1 MNAIVEPTTTAT
13 TTAAKP
19 VAATKKIASKP
30 AKAVAVAKTPVASKA
45 PAVVVKKT
53 VSKPVAAKVAAKP
66 VAKVAAKPVVKKP
79 AAVKIKTVR
88 DTFSMPE
95 TDYALIAML
104 KKSAQAEGLKVKKN
118 ELLRVGLLL
127 LSQLKA
133 PELKSL
139 LSKFQATQA

>member
-1 MNAIVEPTTTAT
+1 MNTIVEPKKNITKPAAVAKKSVRKPA
-13 TTAAKP
+13 AAKT
-19 VAATKKIASKP
+19 V
-30 AKAVAVAKTPVASKA
+30 VVAKTPVASKTLVA
-45 PAVVVKKT
+45 KKT
-53 VSKPVAAKVAAKP
+53 AIKPIAKVAVKPEAK
-66 VAKVAAKPVVKKP
+66 KPVV
-79 AAVKIKTVR
+79 VKIKTVR

-104 KKSAQAEGLKVKKN
+104 KKSAQAGGLKVKKN

-127 LSQLKA
+127 LSQLKT

>member
-1 MNAIVEPTTTAT
+1 MNTIVEPTTTAT

-30 AKAVAVAKTPVASKA
+30 AKAVAVAKTPVASKTLVA
-45 PAVVVKKT
+45 KKT
-53 VSKPVAAKVAAKP
+53 AIKPIAKVAVKPEAK
-66 VAKVAAKPVVKKP
+66 KPVV
-79 AAVKIKTVR
+79 VKIKTVR

-104 KKSAQAEGLKVKKN
+104 KKSAQAGGLKVKKN

-127 LSQLKA
+127 LSQLKT